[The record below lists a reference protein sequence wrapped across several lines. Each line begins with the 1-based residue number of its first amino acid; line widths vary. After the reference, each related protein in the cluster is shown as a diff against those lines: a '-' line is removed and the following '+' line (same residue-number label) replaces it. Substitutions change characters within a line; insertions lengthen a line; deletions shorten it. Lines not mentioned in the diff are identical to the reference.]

1 MDQQMEPATQEL
13 FSRILAL
20 HDEGLNANAIATE
33 LDIQFS
39 QVRKVL
45 AAFGEESKT
54 PPKDLVRMQSN
65 IMSPEVWER
74 RFQALAD
81 QAASVAEKSLAKA
94 EEILD
99 EPEVDVSNYE
109 PKLASEMLKN
119 QTARLRAVK
128 DLSLAGAV
136 SIDKAALL
144 TGRATQKIE
153 IDVHSADFR
162 EAEKI
167 YANLARLNSLQ
178 DGAIDVKEIPPAE

>member
-1 MDQQMEPATQEL
+1 MQPATQEL

-20 HDEGLNANAIATE
+20 HEEGLNANAIGKE
-33 LDIQFS
+33 LGIAQR
-39 QVRKVL
+39 QVMSIL
-45 AAFGEESKT
+45 TAFGEESKT